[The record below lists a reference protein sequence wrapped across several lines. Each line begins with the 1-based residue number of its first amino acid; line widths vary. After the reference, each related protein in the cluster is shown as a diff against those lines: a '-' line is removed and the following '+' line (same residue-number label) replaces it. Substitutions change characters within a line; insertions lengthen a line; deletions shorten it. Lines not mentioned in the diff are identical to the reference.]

1 MTGPGNNG
9 SPSEIRVLLMPSSN
23 TSTAQSVGREGDGEG
38 EYRTE
43 GVRWG
48 GGGGGVVGGSLQK
61 QHLHFRRSITRSS
74 SDGLWRVPS
83 IDLVNRKKDHED
95 RHQI

>member
-48 GGGGGVVGGSLQK
+48 GGRGAGLRFPPKTTPAFEEINNQEQLRWSLES
-61 QHLHFRRSITRSS
+61 SIY
-74 SDGLWRVPS
+74 
-83 IDLVNRKKDHED
+83 
-95 RHQI
+95 

>member
-1 MTGPGNNG
+1 MTGLGNNG

-43 GVRWG
+43 GVRCGWRG
-48 GGGGGVVGGSLQK
+48 GGLRFPPKTTPAFEEINNQEQLRWSLES
-61 QHLHFRRSITRSS
+61 SIY
-74 SDGLWRVPS
+74 
-83 IDLVNRKKDHED
+83 
-95 RHQI
+95 

>member
-1 MTGPGNNG
+1 MTGLGNNG

-23 TSTAQSVGREGDGEG
+23 TSTAQSVGRERDGEG

-48 GGGGGVVGGSLQK
+48 GEGGGGGGLRFPPKTTPAFEEINNQEQLRWSLES
-61 QHLHFRRSITRSS
+61 SIY
-74 SDGLWRVPS
+74 
-83 IDLVNRKKDHED
+83 
-95 RHQI
+95 